1 MGQSRQTRGDFMT
14 AKEALKKY
22 FGYDQFRPG
31 QAEVVQRIQAAQ
43 DVLAVMPTGAGKS
56 VCYQI
61 PALLFSGLTL
71 VISPLISLMKD
82 QVDTLQETGIPCAFL
97 NSSLGEAEYRAV
109 MRGAAYGQ
117 YKLLY
122 VAPERLEAPS
132 FAQMIQ
138 TLPVSMVAVDEAHC
152 VSQWGHDFRP
162 SYTKI
167 AETVE
172 QLPRRPVMAAFT
184 ATATEQVRQDIIR
197 LLRLQNP
204 YTIVSDF
211 DRPNLY
217 FATARPQDRAAEM
230 MQVIQRHGGEPGI
243 VYCST
248 RKTTEK
254 VCQALRSKG
263 ISASFYHGGLTPSQ
277 RDQAQEDF
285 VYDRIQVMVATN
297 AFGMGIDKPNVRFVL
312 HFNMPKNMESYYQ
325 EAGRAGRDGD
335 PAECV
340 LFFSPQDV
348 QTNKLLLE
356 NGTERPQA
364 SDYRKLEQM
373 EAYCRTDCCLRRYIL
388 EYFGQPW
395 EKDSCRNCS
404 NCNSTAEVRDITIEA
419 QKILSCVRR
428 MGERFGS
435 VIVTEVLR
443 GSRSQRVEQMGFQ
456 NLSTY
461 GIMKEY
467 SRPEVQDIIAFLVSE
482 GYLASKGNDRPYLT
496 IAPKALPV
504 LRGTEKVTIRR
515 VLAKKRTKVPEGV
528 QNEEL
533 YNRLRECRLG
543 LAREAGIP
551 AYFIFS
557 DATLRAIAN
566 ALPSTPE
573 ELIEVPGVGQYK
585 LEQYGEPF
593 LKVLRQFLQLPPK
606 SAPAGQPVQE
616 KKLETPPEP
625 VPAGKT
631 EEGKET
637 KRRRHID
644 EIRNDKGERIP
655 SAAATYALYQMGKTP
670 DEIAQLRGLS
680 ISTVEGHL
688 MSALMEGKPVS
699 CEFATAQQQVQIVA
713 AWQAGYRT
721 FREINEHLPEPVRFS
736 CVQYT
741 LYINHLPLERG
752 KKES

>member
-1 MGQSRQTRGDFMT
+1 MT

-22 FGYDQFRPG
+22 FGYDGFRPG
-31 QAEVVQRIQAAQ
+31 QAEVVERIQAAQ

-56 VCYQI
+56 ICYQI
-61 PALLFSGLTL
+61 PALLFPGLTL

-82 QVDTLQETGIPCAFL
+82 QVDALQETGVPCAFL

-109 MRGAAYGQ
+109 MRGAACGQ

-122 VAPERLEAPS
+122 VAPERLEAPG
-132 FAQMIQ
+132 FAQMLQ

-172 QLPRRPVMAAFT
+172 QLPQRPVMAAFT

-197 LLRLQNP
+197 LLRLENP
-204 YTIVSDF
+204 YIVVNDF

-217 FATARPQDRAAEM
+217 FATLRPQDPLAEM
-230 MQVIQRHGGEPGI
+230 MQLIQRHAGEAGI
-243 VYCST
+243 VYCAT
-248 RKTTEK
+248 RKTTER

-263 ISASFYHGGLTPSQ
+263 VSASFYHGGLTPSQ

-335 PAECV
+335 PAECA

-348 QTNKLLLE
+348 RTNKLLLE
-356 NGTERPQA
+356 NGTERPQT

-373 EAYCRTDCCLRRYIL
+373 EAYCRTDRCLRRYIL
-388 EYFGQPW
+388 EYFGQPCGQ
-395 EKDSCRNCS
+395 DNCRNCS

-443 GSRSQRVEQMGFQ
+443 GSKSQRMEQMGFQ

-467 SRPEVQDIIAFLVSE
+467 SRPEVQDMIAFLVSE
-482 GYLASKGNDRPYLT
+482 GYLASRGNDRPYLVLT
-496 IAPKALPV
+496 PKAGPV
-504 LRGTEKVTIRR
+504 LRGAEKVTIRR
-515 VLAKKRTKVPEGV
+515 MLAKRREKASEEV
-528 QNEEL
+528 QNTDL
-533 YNRLRECRLG
+533 YSRLKECRLG

-557 DATLRAIAN
+557 DATLRAITD

-573 ELIEVPGVGQYK
+573 ELAKVPGVGQHK
-585 LEQYGEPF
+585 LERYGQPF
-593 LKVLRQFLQLPPK
+593 LQVLRQYLKLPSQPPQP
-606 SAPAGQPVQE
+606 APPVQGQ
-616 KKLETPPEP
+616 TPPEP
-625 VPAGKT
+625 VPAGNT
-631 EEGKET
+631 AEPKEPRK
-637 KRRRHID
+637 KRHTD

-670 DEIAQLRGLS
+670 DEIALLRGLS

-699 CEFATAQQQVQIVA
+699 YEFATAEQQAQILK
-713 AWQAGYRT
+713 AWREGCRT
-721 FREINEHLPEPVRFS
+721 FREINDRLPEPVRFS

-752 KKES
+752 KREL